1 MNNPIMLW
9 FIKCSDNHVC
19 GIQSTFYLS
28 FFPSESDLYIYIA
41 VLQINETYI
50 TPNRIRQEDLN
61 SFSLLNDD
69 SYLNLLVEL
78 TDLRFLD
85 SLDIGADW
93 LEAVH
98 TYKGIIE
105 SAR

>member
-1 MNNPIMLW
+1 MEFKAH
-9 FIKCSDNHVC
+9 FIC
-19 GIQSTFYLS
+19 LL
-28 FFPSESDLYIYIA
+28 FPSESDVYIYIA
-41 VLQINETYI
+41 VLQISEAYI
-50 TPNRIRQEDLN
+50 APNRIRQEDLN

-69 SYLNLLVEL
+69 SYLNLLAEL